1 MMDIGDIAIIAAVIG
16 SIAFVLSPLVVV
28 PVAALYF
35 WAKEVLGRGH

>member
-35 WAKEVLGRGH
+35 WIKEGLGRSH